1 MNLIQVNDVLPYF
14 ISDADTSA
22 SEVWCQT
29 VSFRKGENYLV
40 SASSGAGK
48 SSLLAYL
55 FGERNDYK
63 GDILFDGKKIDSLN
77 ANAWCDIRKK
87 NISFVFQGLKLF
99 PELTVHENIVIKNRL
114 TRFKSIKEINQLLD
128 ETGLAAK
135 KNEKAAKLSFG
146 QQQRAAVVRAL
157 CQPFDFLFLDEP
169 FSHLDETNIEI
180 LSGIVSR
187 ELQERQAGLIL
198 CSLGRE
204 YLFNYQT
211 RLKL

>member
-22 SEVWCQT
+22 SDIWRQT
-29 VSFRKGENYLV
+29 VSFRKGENYLI
-40 SASSGAGK
+40 SAASGTGK

-55 FGERNDYK
+55 FGERKDYK
-63 GDILFDGKKIDSLN
+63 GDISFDEKKINSLN
-77 ANAWCDIRKK
+77 ANAWYDIRKK

-114 TRFKSIKEINQLLD
+114 TRFKSNKEINQLLE
-128 ETGLAAK
+128 ETGLAGK
-135 KNEKAAKLSFG
+135 KNEKAARLSFG
-146 QQQRAAVVRAL
+146 QQQRVAIVRAL

-169 FSHLDETNIEI
+169 FSHLDEINIGI
-180 LSGIVSR
+180 LSDIVSR
-187 ELQERQAGLIL
+187 ELHKRQAGLNL
-198 CSLGRE
+198 CTLGRD
-204 YLFNYQT
+204 YLFDYQT